1 MKFAVFFAFFAFL
14 IPATVTAQF
23 QDNWTGL
30 GGGGTANTGHDFT
43 FHPSTSSHTNS
54 SNSQPANQGGAT
66 APSQP
71 AAAPQE
77 DFEAEFQALYLAADS
92 RQTMQAWW
100 DFAKRSGNPAAWFNY
115 AAMASRLDD
124 YDTAYK
130 TYDWLTTHCG
140 TVTKI
145 CEMSKERAKDALNA
159 MVAALNATLATSRC
173 IMANTYRFNFEQAQQ
188 EQKRLWGQK
197 YDLDLKFAALT
208 EQTTQLHQKTTA
220 YNKQKMEWEMD
231 PSSAGRASLQESWNE
246 LAALQ
251 KAVTDGTVKWAGDS
265 NLLRGQIN
273 ENSRILDNA
282 AKNLNGSVSGG
293 ACTQ

>member
-1 MKFAVFFAFFAFL
+1 MKFAVFFTFFAFL
-14 IPATVTAQF
+14 LFLAAPAFAQF
-23 QDNWTGL
+23 EGL
-30 GGGGTANTGHDFT
+30 GGGGTAQTGHDFT
-43 FHPSTSSHTNS
+43 FHPSTSSHAAS
-54 SNSQPANQGGAT
+54 SNSQPANQGGGT
-66 APSQP
+66 APSQL

-100 DFAKRSGNPAAWFNY
+100 DFAKRSENPAAWFNY

-145 CEMSKERAKDALNA
+145 CEMSKERAKDASDA

-188 EQKRLWGQK
+188 EQKRLWAQK
-197 YDLDLKFAALT
+197 YDLELKFSALT
-208 EQTTQLHQKTTA
+208 EETKQLRKKTAA

-231 PSSAGRASLQESWNE
+231 PSSAGKAAVDEAWNE

-251 KAVTDGTVKWAGDS
+251 KTVTEETSKWAIDS
-265 NLLRGQIN
+265 NLLRAQIN

-293 ACTQ
+293 TCTQ